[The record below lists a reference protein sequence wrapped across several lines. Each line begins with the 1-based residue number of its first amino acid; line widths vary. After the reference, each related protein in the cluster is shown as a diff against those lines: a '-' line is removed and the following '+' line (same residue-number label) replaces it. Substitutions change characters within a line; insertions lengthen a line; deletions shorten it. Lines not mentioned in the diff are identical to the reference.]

1 MKQFL
6 FCLLLV
12 LIAGLTEAFSLQ
24 EKTQEESLN
33 ALFAKAKTNHF
44 DVKAMKQVFSA
55 AQQKSEI
62 AQAKKV
68 EQVARVKGSLEHK
81 HKHNDL
87 FEQVAEKAAAK
98 KNGKKTNAEWF
109 DPTKNGSPN
118 NK

>member
-44 DVKAMKQVFSA
+44 NVKAMKQVFSA

-62 AQAKKV
+62 AHAKKV

-81 HKHNDL
+81 RNDL

-98 KNGKKTNAEWF
+98 KNGKKTNAERF